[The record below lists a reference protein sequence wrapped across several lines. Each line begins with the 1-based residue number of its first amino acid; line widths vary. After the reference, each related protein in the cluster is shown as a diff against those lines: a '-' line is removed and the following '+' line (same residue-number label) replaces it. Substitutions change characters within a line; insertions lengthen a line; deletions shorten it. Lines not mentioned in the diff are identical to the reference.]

1 MSLSREK
8 IKDCIDR
15 IEGYDKLHSL
25 KKRNSVLEEI
35 VDQNVNFSFAEG
47 SQRNIIHDHTEKIN
61 DYKKEAKEYL
71 QKVKKQADEYLQK
84 VKENNKKQKTAF
96 KSVISTEMR
105 VIDAAK
111 KKLAK
116 TIELKKSTIARV
128 KNGKKELIRNT
139 RKIDQIKKR
148 VTKCINQKHKNARC
162 PNGTH
167 KNRKSGTC
175 EKK

>member
-8 IKDCIDR
+8 RKDCIDR
-15 IEGYDKLHSL
+15 IEGYNKLHSL

-35 VDQNVNFSFAEG
+35 VNQNVNFTFTEG
-47 SQRNIIHDHTEKIN
+47 SQRNIIHDHTEKIK
-61 DYKKEAKEYL
+61 DYKKEAK
-71 QKVKKQADEYLQK
+71 EYLQK

-105 VIDAAK
+105 VIDAEK
-111 KKLAK
+111 KKLAR
-116 TIELKKSTIARV
+116 TIQLKKSAIARV

-139 RKIDQIKKR
+139 RKINQIEKR
-148 VTKCINQKHKNARC
+148 VEKCINQKHKNARC

>member
-1 MSLSREK
+1 MNQS
-8 IKDCIDR
+8 
-15 IEGYDKLHSL
+15 
-25 KKRNSVLEEI
+25 
-35 VDQNVNFSFAEG
+35 VNFSFAEG

-71 QKVKKQADEYLQK
+71 QKVKKQTDEYLQK
-84 VKENNKKQKTAF
+84 VKENNKKSEELF
-96 KSVISTEMR
+96 KSVISSEMR

-116 TIELKKSTIARV
+116 TIELKKSAIARV

-139 RKIDQIKKR
+139 RKIDQIEKR
-148 VTKCINQKHKNARC
+148 VAKCMKTKNKNARC